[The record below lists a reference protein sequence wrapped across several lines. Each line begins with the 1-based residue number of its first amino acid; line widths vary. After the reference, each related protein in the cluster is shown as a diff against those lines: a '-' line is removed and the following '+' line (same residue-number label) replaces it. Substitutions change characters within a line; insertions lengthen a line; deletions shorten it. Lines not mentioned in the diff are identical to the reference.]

1 MQVKEILTLAAQG
14 LGREDLIEALESEER
29 TSETEKELACL
40 LRGYNFVENE
50 IALEYFPLK
59 AEETFACE
67 GGRLAYTLFAHAPV
81 NVHKVTDEAGKN
93 VDFTLYSAYLSL
105 PAETKTVHVIYS
117 YAPEKKDFGDESAFS
132 GSISARLMSHGVA
145 SEFLLANGRYT
156 ESDLFQKRYHDALR
170 AAGILRRRLSMHAR
184 RWV

>member
-1 MQVKEILTLAAQG
+1 MQVKEILALAAQG
-14 LGREDLIEALESEER
+14 LGREDLKEALEGGEAAEE
-29 TSETEKELACL
+29 TQKELACL

-59 AEETFACE
+59 AEESFPCA
-67 GGRLAYTLFAHAPV
+67 GGNLAYTHFAHAPV
-81 NVHKVTDEAGKN
+81 NVHKVTDKAGRE
-93 VDFTLYSAYLSL
+93 VDFKLFPAYLSL
-105 PAETKTVHVIYS
+105 PDGTDEAMVLYS

-132 GSISARLMSHGVA
+132 GRISARLMSYGVA
-145 SEFLLANGRYT
+145 SEFLLANARYT
-156 ESDLFQKRYHDALR
+156 ESDLFQKRYQDALR